1 MAKRNLIVGLPWVSV
16 CLWVCV
22 ATPIARSHAAT
33 VPEKI
38 DLVGKSF
45 SAKDT
50 LKPGED
56 PSQDAQQCLDGLC
69 WNPVPFQ
76 VDCEKSDR
84 PKCDALVRFPSPKP
98 SGFEAVDRVAME
110 WYHARDPEG
119 DWIKAPAMIV
129 IHESGSGMDVG
140 RTIAY
145 ALSRTG
151 VHAFLLQ
158 LPGYGE
164 RRGERDLKVDH
175 FLQFGRQGI
184 ADARRARDAVV
195 GLPNVD
201 GECIGL
207 QGTSLGGFIGA
218 TSAALDDVYDHVFL
232 MLAGGQLYEVLQTG
246 ERDAAQ
252 IRSRLAEAGLSGEA
266 LRKGLYSFEPTRL
279 AHRLSPQKTWLFSG
293 KFDTVVK
300 LRYAQSLSEKIGL
313 DEGHH
318 VIMTCDHY
326 SGILQLPQLIYRMRE
341 TLTGEPLEIDE

>member
-1 MAKRNLIVGLPWVSV
+1 MLMYIWIRSQRFLVFIAVL
-16 CLWVCV
+16 V
-22 ATPIARSHAAT
+22 AADVALAHTPRVNDKA
-33 VPEKI
+33 

-56 PSQDAQQCLDGLC
+56 PNQDAQQCLDGLC
-69 WNPVPFQ
+69 WTPVPFQ

-164 RRGERDLKVDH
+164 RRGERDMKVDH

-195 GLPNVD
+195 GLPKVD

-246 ERDAAQ
+246 QRDAAQ
-252 IRSRLAEAGLSGEA
+252 IRTRLAEAGLSGEV
-266 LRKGLYSFEPTRL
+266 LRKGLFSFEPTRL
-279 AHRLSPQKTWLFSG
+279 AHRLSAQKTWLFSG

-300 LRYAQSLSEKIGL
+300 LRYAQALSEKIGL
-313 DEGHH
+313 EEEHH
-318 VIMTCDHY
+318 VIMACDHY
-326 SGILQLPQLIYRMRE
+326 SGILQLPQLIFRMRE
-341 TLTGEPLEIDE
+341 TLAGQPFESEE